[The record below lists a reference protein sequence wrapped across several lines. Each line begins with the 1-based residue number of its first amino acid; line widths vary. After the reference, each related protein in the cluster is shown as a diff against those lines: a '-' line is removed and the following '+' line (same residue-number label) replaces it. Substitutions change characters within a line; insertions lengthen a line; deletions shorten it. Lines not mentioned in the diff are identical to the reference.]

1 MLSTRGYPERDGDG
15 EGLGLKYSSSWMIY
29 VHNIHTNIHNIH
41 NYIMVRFELG
51 LLINLY
57 DLVKAFVF
65 PRIFPVDLVNTYGK

>member
-41 NYIMVRFELG
+41 NIHHGQDWVGPADKPAGPGESVRLSQ
-51 LLINLY
+51 
-57 DLVKAFVF
+57 DL
-65 PRIFPVDLVNTYGK
+65 PR